1 MSRKFWGFL
10 IVSAIV
16 LAAFITSSP
25 TNASKNQIG
34 APASITAGPAQP
46 VAKAPAAPVADQVNP
61 DDSIIQGSL
70 CVGADC
76 VNGEAFN
83 FDTIRLKENNV
94 RLKFQDTSSSASF
107 PTNDWSIVAND
118 SANGGN
124 NYLAFEDVDGGNKP
138 FLVEARAGDS
148 ALYVKSGGDVGLGTS
163 APATK
168 LHIVA
173 GDTPTVRFE
182 QNGSQGWTPQTW
194 DVGSNETN
202 YFVRDYTNN
211 GALIF
216 RIFPGTKADSM
227 VLKNDNVG
235 IGTGDPAKS
244 IHIAESAAVVPTIRL
259 AQESNALWDLAGAP
273 SGYSISDVVNGTT
286 PVQVTAGAA
295 DNSIFIDANGNVGI
309 GNNTPT
315 EALYVTGNVHVTGNL
330 TQASDRNLKENIE
343 SANKDEILEQIL
355 DTPIYYWNYIDDSR
369 KTTHLGP
376 MAQDFFANSSLGTDT
391 TISPLDVNGAL
402 IASIQALHSQLEA
415 KDSELDALA
424 QENAALEERLAA
436 LEAAVAEI
444 LAAEA
449 SAED

>member
-1 MSRKFWGFL
+1 M
-10 IVSAIV
+10 
-16 LAAFITSSP
+16 
-25 TNASKNQIG
+25 
-34 APASITAGPAQP
+34 
-46 VAKAPAAPVADQVNP
+46 
-61 DDSIIQGSL
+61 
-70 CVGADC
+70 
-76 VNGEAFN
+76 
-83 FDTIRLKENNV
+83 
-94 RLKFQDTSSSASF
+94 
-107 PTNDWSIVAND
+107 
-118 SANGGN
+118 
-124 NYLAFEDVDGGNKP
+124 
-138 FLVEARAGDS
+138 
-148 ALYVKSGGDVGLGTS
+148 
-163 APATK
+163 
-168 LHIVA
+168 
-173 GDTPTVRFE
+173 
-182 QNGSQGWTPQTW
+182 
-194 DVGSNETN
+194 
-202 YFVRDYTNN
+202 
-211 GALIF
+211 
-216 RIFPGTKADSM
+216 
-227 VLKNDNVG
+227 
-235 IGTGDPAKS
+235 
-244 IHIAESAAVVPTIRL
+244 
-259 AQESNALWDLAGAP
+259 
-273 SGYSISDVVNGTT
+273 VNGTT

-343 SANKDEILEQIL
+343 TANKDEILEQIL

-415 KDSELDALA
+415 KDSELDTLA